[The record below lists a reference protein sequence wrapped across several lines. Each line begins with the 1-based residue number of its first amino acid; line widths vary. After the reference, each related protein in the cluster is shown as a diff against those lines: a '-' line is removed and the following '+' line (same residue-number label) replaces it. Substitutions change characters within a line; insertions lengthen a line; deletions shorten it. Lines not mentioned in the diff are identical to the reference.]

1 MANVRELKKEINSMI
16 YDVVEEC
23 YSLQLFDESK
33 TQKTDDFIDEAA
45 DFQEQIMAE
54 IKEASS
60 KADYAKIRDKA
71 NKTAEEWVKKLNKL
85 QG

>member
-23 YSLQLFDESK
+23 YSLQLYDDSK
-33 TQKTDDFIDEAA
+33 REKTDNFIDEAA
-45 DFQEQIMAE
+45 DFQEEIMAQ
-54 IKEASS
+54 IKKAES
-60 KADYAKIRDKA
+60 KKDFKAIREKVD
-71 NKTAEEWVKKLNKL
+71 KTAEEWVKKVNKL